1 MIKNIKIAAEIIM
14 KIRINLSMNK
24 DFKMGINSIFKIRF
38 MKILILMW
46 IQLIIIRVIKLLT
59 NSSFIMDMIIIK
71 IIRAFKMRVTTK
83 FSQKNHKIKMI

>member
-24 DFKMGINSIFKIRF
+24 DFKMGINTIFKIRF
-38 MKILILMW
+38 MKILILMQ